1 MSGIETNSLHIETAQ
16 QDDLINGSMLDEI
29 FDIPFDIERERAI
42 ISVEERAKEI
52 GCYDQVKRLISVYR
66 KELRKLHA
74 ENSRINA
81 QKKAVLQFE
90 RDGQGRPTNAINNFL
105 EVFRKDERF
114 ASLRYNS
121 LLNSPEKTV
130 NGQTLRWTDADDAS
144 ARAYIEK
151 KYKIHSVQKFD
162 DAMRIIF
169 SERAYNPA
177 IDLVNSIEWDG
188 QPRIRTMLSK
198 WMKCEDS
205 PYTQEVSRLIF
216 AGGIHRLFNPGCKFD
231 DVPVLIGTRQGEGK
245 STFVRWL
252 AMDDTF
258 FTEVTEIDGQKGMES
273 IEGAWICEMGEL
285 LALTRAKDVESVKSF
300 MTRQVDR
307 YRKPYDKRTSDYKR
321 QCIFIGTTNRQQ
333 FLTDKTGNR
342 RFYPVNVGQSGYA
355 MFEHE
360 SEVKADI
367 RQCWAEAKALYD
379 RGELEPFAD
388 QSLVKEIRE
397 RQADAVEDDYR
408 VGMIEAYLENK
419 NEVCIFELWEK
430 ALQNSNGFSKPTR
443 KDSSEI
449 VLLMQ
454 NFPEWVKSSKAR
466 RTKDYGVQKCW
477 VREGISPVN
486 DELPL

>member
-1 MSGIETNSLHIETAQ
+1 M
-16 QDDLINGSMLDEI
+16 
-29 FDIPFDIERERAI
+29 
-42 ISVEERAKEI
+42 
-52 GCYDQVKRLISVYR
+52 
-66 KELRKLHA
+66 
-74 ENSRINA
+74 
-81 QKKAVLQFE
+81 
-90 RDGQGRPTNAINNFL
+90 
-105 EVFRKDERF
+105 
-114 ASLRYNS
+114 
-121 LLNSPEKTV
+121 
-130 NGQTLRWTDADDAS
+130 RWNDADDAA

-151 KYKIHSVQKFD
+151 KYKIHSMQKFD

-169 SERAYNPA
+169 AERSYNPA

-188 QPRIRTMLSK
+188 KPRIRTMLTK

-307 YRKPYDKRTSDYKR
+307 YRKPYDKRTSDYRR

-360 SEVKADI
+360 NEVKADI